1 MILSISI
8 ISCLLGSTV
17 SASELVGMPNL
28 GYASLQTKVFESDS
42 VGHLPAHYRNKRY
55 GRRRGLNP
63 LSIENM
69 VGIDNN
75 AAPLAVMLM
84 NVKKENATKEA
95 TSSDHSSKEHSRT
108 HGGSRIRK
116 AVKSQTHDDIRTM
129 IKALWRR
136 RLAKMS
142 KVAGLDID
150 YASQFAVATGED
162 STYSPS
168 VKGSHSAHPT
178 THHAAPH
185 ATHHAAPH
193 ATHRASHRAPHH
205 ATHRVTHR
213 APHHASHRAP
223 HHASHRAPHHAS
235 HRAPHHATH
244 RATHRAPHHAT
255 HRVPHHATHRVSH
268 HAPHHATHRVSHRAS
283 RSVAHRAPQSHTNSA
298 SIPSA
303 HPTAKGEVDST
314 IHTSAQATETPSTK
328 VDTVHHTQHLAPS
341 TRSRKHRI
349 NRQVAAPVNMVEQ
362 TQELEESTAS
372 KNEL

>member
-1 MILSISI
+1 
-8 ISCLLGSTV
+8 
-17 SASELVGMPNL
+17 MPNL

-150 YASQFAVATGED
+150 YASQFTVATGED

-178 THHAAPH
+178 
-185 ATHHAAPH
+185 THHAAPH

-213 APHHASHRAP
+213 APHHASIVLLTYSSCYP
-223 HHASHRAPHHAS
+223 PCSPS
-235 HRAPHHATH
+235 CYPPCSHHAT
-244 RATHRAPHHAT
+244 T
-255 HRVPHHATHRVSH
+255 VL
-268 HAPHHATHRVSHRAS
+268 
-283 RSVAHRAPQSHTNSA
+283 
-298 SIPSA
+298 
-303 HPTAKGEVDST
+303 PTMLPTVLPT
-314 IHTSAQATETPSTK
+314 MLPTVLPTMLPTVFPIVLPTVFPIVLLAQ
-328 VDTVHHTQHLAPS
+328 
-341 TRSRKHRI
+341 
-349 NRQVAAPVNMVEQ
+349 
-362 TQELEESTAS
+362 
-372 KNEL
+372 

>member
-185 ATHHAAPH
+185 ATH
-193 ATHRASHRAPHH
+193 RASHRAPHH

-223 HHASHRAPHHAS
+223 HHA
-235 HRAPHHATH
+235 TH

-255 HRVPHHATHRVSH
+255 HRATHHATHR
-268 HAPHHATHRVSHRAS
+268 APHHATHR
-283 RSVAHRAPQSHTNSA
+283 APHHATHP

>member
-95 TSSDHSSKEHSRT
+95 TSSEHSSKEHSRT

-150 YASQFAVATGED
+150 YASQFTVATGED

-178 THHAAPH
+178 
-185 ATHHAAPH
+185 THHAAPH

-223 HHASHRAPHHAS
+223 HHA
-235 HRAPHHATH
+235 TH

-255 HRVPHHATHRVSH
+255 HRAPHHATHRAPHHATHRAPHHATHRAPHHATHRVSH
-268 HAPHHATHRVSHRAS
+268 RATHRVSHRAS

-328 VDTVHHTQHLAPS
+328 VDTVHHTQHLAPIY
-341 TRSRKHRI
+341 TLKE
-349 NRQVAAPVNMVEQ
+349 APHQ
-362 TQELEESTAS
+362 SPGCCPSQHG
-372 KNEL
+372 